1 MKAKKITKKINNV
14 MMGAVIGCA
23 IGSIVGLSVK
33 KEKKGLL
40 KRFFGRK
47 KNEEQDD
54 ND

>member
-1 MKAKKITKKINNV
+1 MKEKKIGKKINNV

-33 KEKKGLL
+33 KENRGFLKKL
-40 KRFFGRK
+40 FGRK
-47 KNEEQDD
+47 KKEEHKD